1 MTRCAIRN
9 VYRLAALL
17 FVLLSQSLPAATN
30 PGALEADV
38 KSDYSH
44 IRVRRHGQ
52 LRSMI
57 FVRDRGEEV
66 AETILNIKRPY
77 ELVSPYARVMFSSYF
92 FVPKQEKALIVG
104 LGGGAMVHFYEHYDA
119 EVKVDAVEIDAK
131 VVELAEKYFE
141 VHSKG
146 NTKIITDDAFRYFKS
161 NETRYDVIYMDAFLK
176 PSDKTDTTGQPL
188 ELKTVEFYKGLE
200 KQLAPSGVVVINF
213 NAHPGLAADLATM
226 NKVFAQVYAFRC
238 SAPNLIVVGSWDK
251 TRMLPAAMRE
261 KAKELDRRFKTTF
274 SFQGVANGLMVP
286 SAIQG
291 R

>member
-1 MTRCAIRN
+1 MALHTTRN

-17 FVLLSQSLPAATN
+17 FVLLSQSLSAATN

-57 FVRDRGEEV
+57 FVRDHGEEV

-77 ELVSPYARVMFSSYF
+77 ELVSPYARVMFSSYL

-141 VHSKG
+141 VHSHG

-161 NETRYDVIYMDAFLK
+161 NKTQYDVIYMDAFLK

-188 ELKTVEFYKGLE
+188 ELKTVEFYKGLQN
-200 KQLAPSGVVVINF
+200 QLTPDGVVVINF
-213 NAHPGLAADLATM
+213 NVHPGLSADLATM
-226 NKVFAQVYAFRC
+226 SKVFTQVYAFRC

-261 KAKELDRRFKTTF
+261 RATQLDRRFKTSF

-286 SAIQG
+286 SG